1 MVKRI
6 FLSYAPQDIISVK
19 SVVRAL
25 KKEGLV
31 DEECVEVLDPREKLK
46 PGSYIREAIKQQI
59 NSADKV
65 VVIASGNMA
74 GSQWVNYE
82 VGMADA
88 LGKPIIV
95 IERKGAGE
103 GWTLSSR
110 SGMKYLQL
118 RKWANEKVSR
128 GK

>member
-6 FLSYAPQDIISVK
+6 FLSYAPQDRVSVK

-31 DEECVEVLDPREKLK
+31 DDESVEVLDPREKLK
-46 PGSYIREAIKQQI
+46 PGSYIRESIKRQI
-59 NSADKV
+59 TSADKV

-74 GSQWVNYE
+74 SSQWVNYE

-88 LGKPIIV
+88 LGKPVIV
-95 IERKGAGE
+95 IERKGSGE
-103 GWTLSSR
+103 EWTLSSR
-110 SGMKYLQL
+110 SDMKYLQL
-118 RKWANEKVSR
+118 SKWSNEKVGR
-128 GK
+128 DK